1 MRPATAFDLRPVV
14 PDEPEEPRL
23 RGARRLVPVDS
34 ETLEAPAVQR
44 PVRVARGINALL
56 VAVCLLGC
64 LQVAGLIAVEVRRLV
79 YTEAE
84 VVRLETELEALR
96 RETADLH
103 AVAERGDDE
112 RYRELLA
119 RRQGYVFREETRFV
133 GPRP

>member
-1 MRPATAFDLRPVV
+1 MRPATAFDLRPVA
-14 PDEPEEPRL
+14 PDQPEEHRL
-23 RGARRLVPVDS
+23 QGARRLVPVDS
-34 ETLEAPAVQR
+34 ETLEAPAAQR

-84 VVRLETELEALR
+84 VARLETELETLR

-133 GPRP
+133 GPPP

>member
-1 MRPATAFDLRPVV
+1 MRPATAFDLRPVA
-14 PDEPEEPRL
+14 PDEPEEHRL
-23 RGARRLVPVDS
+23 HGARRLAPPANEVV
-34 ETLEAPAVQR
+34 EAPSLQR

-64 LQVAGLIAVEVRRLV
+64 LQVAGLIAVEVRRLA
-79 YTEAE
+79 YTETE
-84 VVRLETELEALR
+84 VARLESEIEALR

-119 RRQGYVFREETRFV
+119 RRQGYVLRQETRFV
-133 GPRP
+133 GPPP

>member
-1 MRPATAFDLRPVV
+1 MRAATAFDLRPVAPGE
-14 PDEPEEPRL
+14 PDERGL
-23 RGARRLVPVDS
+23 RGARRLDMPESQAV
-34 ETLEAPAVQR
+34 EAPSLQR
-44 PVRVARGINALL
+44 PVRVARGINAVL

-64 LQVAGLIAVEVRRLV
+64 LQAAGLIAVEVRRLV

-84 VVRLETELEALR
+84 VARLETDLEALR

-119 RRQGYVFREETRFV
+119 RRQGYVFLEETRFV
-133 GPRP
+133 GPPP